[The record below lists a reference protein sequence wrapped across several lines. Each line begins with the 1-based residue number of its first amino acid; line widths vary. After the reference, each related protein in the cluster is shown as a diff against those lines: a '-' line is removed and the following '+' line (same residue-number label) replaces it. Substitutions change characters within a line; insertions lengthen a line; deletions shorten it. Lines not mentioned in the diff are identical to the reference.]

1 MKLRKIYSPCLVS
14 VVHLFVIFGG
24 FSGVCYSFLWMKSG
38 LDIAV
43 SKDLD
48 REAIFLAE
56 IRIHSLIFPSNTKKD
71 SPLVPFH
78 GRLGK
83 IFKLSALI

>member
-1 MKLRKIYSPCLVS
+1 MKLRKMYSPCLVS

-38 LDIAV
+38 LDIPV

-48 REAIFLAE
+48 REAIF
-56 IRIHSLIFPSNTKKD
+56 SLKFE
-71 SPLVPFH
+71 
-78 GRLGK
+78 
-83 IFKLSALI
+83 SAARFSLQHKER